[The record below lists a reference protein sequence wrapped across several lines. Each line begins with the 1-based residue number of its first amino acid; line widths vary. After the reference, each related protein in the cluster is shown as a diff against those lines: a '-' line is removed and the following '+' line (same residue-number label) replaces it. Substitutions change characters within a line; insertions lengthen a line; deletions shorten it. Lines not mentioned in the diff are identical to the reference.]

1 MDDRHIVQLAFA
13 DRIFRLYDR
22 RAARGEGAAPAA
34 ILTHT
39 GLVEDKG
46 GGLLP
51 KDNFVA
57 PRHNHLD
64 TCLTLYRLVL
74 FHF

>member
-13 DRIFRLYDR
+13 DRIFRLYGR

-46 GGLLP
+46 G
-51 KDNFVA
+51 
-57 PRHNHLD
+57 
-64 TCLTLYRLVL
+64 
-74 FHF
+74 